1 MQDMTSITYQDVN
14 VTVDEKMSPS
24 FNENA
29 AISAKNVT
37 ISV

>member
-1 MQDMTSITYQDVN
+1 MTSITYQDVN

-24 FNENA
+24 FDENA

-37 ISV
+37 IFG